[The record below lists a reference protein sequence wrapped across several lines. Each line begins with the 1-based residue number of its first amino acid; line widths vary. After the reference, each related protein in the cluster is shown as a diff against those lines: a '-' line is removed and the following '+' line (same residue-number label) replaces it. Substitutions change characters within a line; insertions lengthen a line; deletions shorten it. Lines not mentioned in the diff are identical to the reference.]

1 MTIEKIKE
9 ILASIKSELAKAE
22 SVDIAEAVN
31 SIKYIDTI
39 GMFSKLSGAVE
50 DIGIDFYEVAD
61 LDNAFFSAK
70 RKLENSLYAYEEK
83 IIECKS
89 ELRLAIDDIESF
101 LHDGEIAYASEVAK
115 YFK

>member
-9 ILASIKSELAKAE
+9 ILASIKSELEKVE
-22 SVDIAEAVN
+22 SVDIAEAVK
-31 SIKYIDTI
+31 SIKYIDSMGIMST
-39 GMFSKLSGAVE
+39 LSGAVE
-50 DIGIDFYEVAD
+50 DIGTDSYEVAD

-83 IIECKS
+83 IIERKS

>member
-31 SIKYIDTI
+31 SIKYIDSMGIMAT
-39 GMFSKLSGAVE
+39 LSGAVE
-50 DIGIDFYEVAD
+50 DLGTESHEVAD
-61 LDNAFFSAK
+61 LDNDFFSAK

-83 IIECKS
+83 IIERKS
-89 ELRLAIDDIESF
+89 ELRLAIDDLESF
-101 LHDGEIAYASEVAK
+101 LHDGELAYASEVAK
-115 YFK
+115 NFE

>member
-9 ILASIKSELAKAE
+9 ILASIKSELEKVE
-22 SVDIAEAVN
+22 SVNIAEAVN
-31 SIKYIDTI
+31 SIKHIDSMGVMAT
-39 GMFSKLSGAVE
+39 LSGAVE
-50 DIGIDFYEVAD
+50 DIGTDSYEVAD

-83 IIECKS
+83 IIERKS

-101 LHDGEIAYASEVAK
+101 LHDGEFAYASEVAK
-115 YFK
+115 NFE